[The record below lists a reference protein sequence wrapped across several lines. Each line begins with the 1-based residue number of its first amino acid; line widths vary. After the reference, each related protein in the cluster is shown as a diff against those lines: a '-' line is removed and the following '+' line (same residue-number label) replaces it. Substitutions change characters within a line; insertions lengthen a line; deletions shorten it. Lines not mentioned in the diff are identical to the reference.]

1 MKNKRVLF
9 ICMNGE
15 SRSRFFAEKFMK
27 LGYMAMFAG
36 YADNSFLIIQKGM
49 FKWADEIVLLDKYWN
64 KDNAMQYY
72 IDYANENGKVVI
84 EHYLE
89 DEQIQFDKFCNNLL
103 DTMKKQ

>member
-1 MKNKRVLF
+1 
-9 ICMNGE
+9 MNGE

-64 KDNAMQYY
+64 KDNAMQY
-72 IDYANENGKVVI
+72 
-84 EHYLE
+84 
-89 DEQIQFDKFCNNLL
+89 CLL
-103 DTMKKQ
+103 DDMLRRHRMLLSYKQDP